1 MWARH
6 SPRGVS
12 TAQTAES
19 PSSHKGESQ
28 TQKVQI
34 EKAKIVKVFKSP
46 DEHPNAL
53 EATPD
58 ALWVAAG

>member
-1 MWARH
+1 MRH
-6 SPRGVS
+6 SPRGVA
-12 TAQTAES
+12 TAQTTES
-19 PSSHKGESQ
+19 PGSHQEEIP

-58 ALWVAAG
+58 ALWVAAR